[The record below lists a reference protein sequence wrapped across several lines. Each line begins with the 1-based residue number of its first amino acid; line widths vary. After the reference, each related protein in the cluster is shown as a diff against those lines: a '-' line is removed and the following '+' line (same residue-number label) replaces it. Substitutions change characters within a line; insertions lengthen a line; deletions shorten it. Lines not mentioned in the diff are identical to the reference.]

1 MSKPILYDGLGM
13 PVKSGVNDTDVKMP
27 PGSGKTL
34 VIYHSELPAIAK
46 LLKDN
51 PDYFKDNSYQYVQV
65 VPDRVYMEMIRN
77 QRERRKQKPL
87 IARELVEDMKKRKIA
102 NMTLYQGNQT
112 GEVYNALD
120 IAKKL
125 KEGKVE
131 DIK

>member
-1 MSKPILYDGLGM
+1 MSNPILYDGLGM
-13 PVKSGVNDTDVKMP
+13 PVKAGVNDTDVKMP

-34 VIYHSELPAIAK
+34 VIYHSELPAIAQ

-51 PDYFKDNSYQYVQV
+51 PDYFKDNSYQYVQIV
-65 VPDRVYMEMIRN
+65 SDKTYMEMVRN
-77 QRERRKQKPL
+77 QRERQIHKPL
-87 IARELVEDMKKRKIA
+87 IGSELVEDMKKRKIA
-102 NMTLYQGNQT
+102 NMSLYQGDQT

-125 KEGKVE
+125 NEGKVE